1 MLHYHLPIG
10 DQKMPLH
17 ANDSGTETHQP
28 KKGLHRVAVWDAPTR
43 IFHWSLVILVALSFT
58 TGMMGGVMMLYHERS
73 GVAILVLIGFRL
85 IWGFIGGAHA
95 RFVGFV
101 QGPRA
106 VAAYMSGLFRSDSK
120 PYLGHN
126 PLGGWSILAMLG
138 ALSLQ
143 VGTGLFS
150 NDDILTEGPLFRW
163 VSKETSDLLT
173 QVHLVNQNI
182 VIGLI
187 SIHIVA
193 VGFYLIKKHEN
204 LVLPMITGYKQW
216 HETVDTSQGSVVK
229 GAVLLVVLA
238 VAAYI
243 FLYR

>member
-1 MLHYHLPIG
+1 
-10 DQKMPLH
+10 MPLH
-17 ANDSGTETHQP
+17 ANDSGTESDQP
-28 KKGLHRVAVWDAPTR
+28 KKCLHHVAVWDAPTR
-43 IFHWSLVILVALSFT
+43 IFHWSLVILVTVSFT
-58 TGMMGGVMMLYHERS
+58 TGMMGGVMMQYHERS
-73 GVAILVLIGFRL
+73 GVAILVLIVFRF

-95 RFVGFV
+95 RFAGFV
-101 QGPRA
+101 RGPGE
-106 VAAYMSGLFRSDSK
+106 VAAYMRGLFRSNSK

-126 PLGGWSILAMLG
+126 PLGGWSILAMLVV
-138 ALSLQ
+138 LSLQ
-143 VGTGLFS
+143 VATGLFA
-150 NDDILTEGPLFRW
+150 NDDILTEGPLFQW

-173 QVHLVNQNI
+173 QLHLVNRNI
-182 VIGLI
+182 LIGLI

-216 HETVDTSQGSVVK
+216 HETVDVSQGSVVK

-238 VAAYI
+238 VAAYF